1 MEENI
6 KIYLPPSKKRIPVY
20 SDDEEVKIYVS
31 KNSNGRT

>member
-6 KIYLPPSKKRIPVY
+6 KIYLPPSKKRIPEY

-31 KNSNGRT
+31 KSIQGRT